1 MGKIVCERVQWELGS
16 FTGID
21 GLGEETVGRSVD
33 AAVGDG
39 SALGGGPTSKVSA
52 TSKGGTTSKSGS
64 IPNSSVYRPAY
75 CFFPQ
80 TINSSK

>member
-39 SALGGGPTSKVSA
+39 SALGGGT
-52 TSKGGTTSKSGS
+52 TLGGGTNLGVGTTLGGG
-64 IPNSSVYRPAY
+64 NAVGGDGVVG
-75 CFFPQ
+75 
-80 TINSSK
+80 